1 MSRVID
7 LTGQVFG
14 KLTVISQAPSV
25 NGRAMWNC
33 QCECGNQVICPG
45 RGLRDGSSR
54 SCGCLKK
61 QDLVGKVFG
70 RLTVLDYA
78 YSKNG
83 SRYWK
88 CQCECGNITY
98 VTTKS
103 LNNGNTQSCGC
114 LHHDTIRKINIETKS
129 KINQASIIGKTFDFL
144 TVLEQVPSEQGKT
157 YYLCKCNN
165 CGNVKKIAY
174 SDLASDRVHA
184 CGCLNSW
191 GEAQLRSILDKYNIK
206 YISQFSFEDLYSN
219 KHYPLRF
226 DFAILNNDNKVTG
239 LIEFQGE
246 QHTRIS
252 SNWHTEQLVQHDKMK
267 KEYCETHHFPLMYCD
282 KQTNLEDFV
291 KGVVLPMATIGI

>member
-1 MSRVID
+1 MSRIID
-7 LTGQVFG
+7 LTGQIFG

-33 QCECGNQVICPG
+33 RCECGNQVICPG

-61 QDLVGKVFG
+61 QDLAGKVFG
-70 RLTVLDYA
+70 RLTVLSYA

-88 CQCECGNITY
+88 CQCECGNIAY

-103 LNNGNTQSCGC
+103 LNSGNTQSCGC
-114 LHHDTIRKINIETKS
+114 LHHENVRKMNVKTKS
-129 KINQASIIGKTFDFL
+129 KTDQEQIVGQTFDFL
-144 TVLEQVPSEQGKT
+144 TVLEKVPSDKGKT

-165 CGNVKKIAY
+165 CGNIKQIAY
-174 SDLASDRVHA
+174 SDLVSDRVHA

-191 GEAQLRSILDKYNIK
+191 GEAQLRLLLDKYKIN
-206 YISQFSFEDLYSN
+206 YISQFSFEDLYSEKN
-219 KHYPLRF
+219 YPLRF
-226 DFAILNNDNKVTG
+226 DFAIFNNCQLKG

-246 QHTRIS
+246 QHTRLS
-252 SNWHTEQLVQHDKMK
+252 SNWHTEQLIQHDQMK
-267 KEYCETHHFPLMYCD
+267 INYCKTHNLPILYCD
-282 KQTNLEDFV
+282 KKTNLEEFV
-291 KGVVLPMATIGI
+291 KEVVLPMATIGI